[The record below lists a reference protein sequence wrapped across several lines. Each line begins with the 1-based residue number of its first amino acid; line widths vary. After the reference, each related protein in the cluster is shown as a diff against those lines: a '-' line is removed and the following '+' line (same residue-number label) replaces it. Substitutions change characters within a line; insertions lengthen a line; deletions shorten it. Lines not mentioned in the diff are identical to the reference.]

1 MPVVHQLQPSFN
13 NGEISPLLS
22 DRVDYQKFVSSIK
35 SGKNMFVHP
44 QGGISNRAGTQML
57 GQAKDEYVRLIP
69 FEFSS
74 SETYMIEFGNGYCR
88 FYTTNGQ
95 VIDSNNEPYEIE
107 SPFTTAEL
115 DKIRYCQSGDVM
127 YIAWGGKPQTLTRY
141 GHTDWRFADYDFKNG
156 PFGVSTEEKKA
167 KVNVS
172 SGTSSA
178 NFYGTFHNTSSSV
191 SIGGYSADVVAG
203 PWELKTTSNPDI
215 DLGYIAY
222 VNNKF
227 FVKSV
232 SNSCLYVSDDLITFT
247 AILEGENLKWS
258 GGIFNPVSYGKNS
271 SNTGIYFVQTT
282 DNKIKM
288 SFDLSSWT
296 ETNLPYTYSS
306 SYSVSWE
313 YAETP
318 LYVNNTL
325 FAISTFHDRS
335 NKDGFKIYTSSDGI
349 SWTEFLVYYTYDASS
364 SIYTGMTRPFAL
376 FYANGSY
383 HCFGRQTAL
392 TTSDFEKNYQLSFS
406 DLSGTYT
413 ISYSTN
419 VPYCSSVICANNT
432 FFASQGGYLYSFT
445 DISQTANIIANN
457 CNYIK
462 QEMVFS
468 DGTYFYYLEGY
479 NFNNNTGGRLFKT
492 VVANDHTSTITEQS
506 YSNSGNILKTLA
518 LVSVS
523 AAESQVR
530 LESLSN
536 IFTQNDVGRR
546 FGLDCFFD
554 SISSSAFHTGTSDT
568 LTTTLGPYPS
578 DGNFSIYTKGTWS
591 TVNSIDICVSEDG
604 VNWEIYK
611 KLKDSNSTNYNIVYN
626 GIDNINYVKVE
637 IKNVTGD
644 FNFNIVQNGFY
655 GKLYC
660 MGIQFISPQVLK
672 VKFDL
677 QYSGLLSFLQQS
689 YYNLLDGLWYEGGNY
704 PTEVDLYQDRI
715 VWTTNSQLDATKIS
729 DYKNFG
735 VSTDVTEDDAISVII
750 KDKKIDKINSIVS
763 GKKLVVFSDDGNF
776 VHSNDTFTP
785 NSATFQKQGSTGGSD
800 VKPIVVRDHIIYVQP
815 MKQAMSDYAYNFET
829 DGYAGQE
836 ITKLASHL
844 FDNKTIK
851 SLEYQQE
858 PYSIIWVLQEEGRV
872 LACTY
877 MRQEQVLAWT
887 PMDFGG
893 TVHSIGVMSSGV
905 KEELYLAVE
914 RKNGTFI
921 EKMQQRILDIDPK
934 ECFFVD
940 CGRTYRGEPA
950 TVISGLNYLEG
961 ETVVALADGNVIKDL
976 EVENGSIT
984 LPIPASIVTVGLP
997 YESVLETLTFD
1008 ANSGDGSYLNRKKR
1022 VAVVSVHYL
1031 YSRNTKISINGHRE
1045 VEMLKRGQ
1053 EGFNIPISLKSGF
1066 YRENIASTH
1075 SEKTNIKVRQ
1085 DDPLPVTVISVIAET
1100 EYEQ

>member
-13 NGEISPLLS
+13 NGEISSLLS

-57 GQAKDEYVRLIP
+57 GQAKDENVRLIP

-95 VIDSNNEPYEIE
+95 IVVEEEIDGETVEVPYEIV
-107 SPFTTAEL
+107 SPFSTDDL

-127 YIAWGGKPQTLTRY
+127 YIAWGGSPKTLTRY
-141 GHTDWRFADYDFKNG
+141 GHTDWRFDDYDFKNG
-156 PFGVSTEEKKA
+156 PVKVSTKDFSATIGKTTATEEINYSALVSLEQNSYSVLGA
-167 KVNVS
+167 KTLSSAWQVLSSSDRGITVCNGYMFKYLYNNGDGYYYLSYSQDGSTWASLFPSVNFGSYGAFTPKIVYNNGVYLLSSPIDSKVYRFVDFTTITEVNFVGSYYVPSMPDLYVCNGLFFISIAYSPAPSPSDPTPFELVYSSDGETWQRTGIPFFGNSGIVFCNNKYYIYRSLNVS
-172 SGTSSA
+172 VGVYDTSFVQTGTITLP
-178 NFYGTFHNTSSSV
+178 NQY
-191 SIGGYSADVVAG
+191 YSPNVV
-203 PWELKTTSNPDI
+203 
-215 DLGYIAY
+215 
-222 VNNKF
+222 
-227 FVKSV
+227 V
-232 SNSCLYVSDDLITFT
+232 SNSKLWVADTTYGSSTNYNNLRYYDENSNSFVLVASVADVYGKENYYYITKSSSTTFVFLGPNLYKLESDDSLTQINNYYGQKQFLREGIADFVVSSSAPRYSLTSTNYTFT
-247 AILEGENLKWS
+247 QEDIGRTFVLDADLDASVLNGTSISSNNTSNVILCKGNWSLNVSGTWS
-258 GGIFNPVSYGKNS
+258 G
-271 SNTGIYFVQTT
+271 T
-282 DNKIKM
+282 
-288 SFDLSSWT
+288 
-296 ETNLPYTYSS
+296 
-306 SYSVSWE
+306 
-313 YAETP
+313 
-318 LYVNNTL
+318 
-325 FAISTFHDRS
+325 IS
-335 NKDGFKIYTSSDGI
+335 
-349 SWTEFLVYYTYDASS
+349 
-364 SIYTGMTRPFAL
+364 
-376 FYANGSY
+376 
-383 HCFGRQTAL
+383 
-392 TTSDFEKNYQLSFS
+392 
-406 DLSGTYT
+406 
-413 ISYSTN
+413 ISYSTDNSNWSSYRIYDSN
-419 VPYCSSVICANNT
+419 VTVSGSFDEM
-432 FFASQGGYLYSFT
+432 FFVKIVCTITSGSLNYSFNSAGGRV
-445 DISQTANIIANN
+445 IVSCVGQNLSTANIL
-457 CNYIK
+457 YVTP
-462 QEMVFS
+462 EDDSLVFW
-468 DGTYFYYLEGY
+468 DF
-479 NFNNNTGGRLFKT
+479 
-492 VVANDHTSTITEQS
+492 VVNKSAK
-506 YSNSGNILKTLA
+506 IL
-518 LVSVS
+518 
-523 AAESQVR
+523 
-530 LESLSN
+530 
-536 IFTQNDVGRR
+536 
-546 FGLDCFFD
+546 FGLWSVWD
-554 SISSSAFHTGTSDT
+554 SF
-568 LTTTLGPYPS
+568 
-578 DGNFSIYTKGTWS
+578 
-591 TVNSIDICVSEDG
+591 
-604 VNWEIYK
+604 
-611 KLKDSNSTNYNIVYN
+611 
-626 GIDNINYVKVE
+626 
-637 IKNVTGD
+637 
-644 FNFNIVQNGFY
+644 
-655 GKLYC
+655 
-660 MGIQFISPQVLK
+660 
-672 VKFDL
+672 
-677 QYSGLLSFLQQS
+677 
-689 YYNLLDGLWYEGGNY
+689 

-729 DYKNFG
+729 DYENFG

-785 NSATFQKQGSTGGSD
+785 NSATFQKQGSTGGAD

-815 MKQAMSDYAYNFET
+815 MKQAMSDYAYSFET
-829 DGYAGQE
+829 DGYAGQD

-851 SLEYQQE
+851 TLDYQQE
-858 PYSIIWVLQEEGRV
+858 PYSIIWVLQEEGTV

-893 TVHSIGVMSSGV
+893 TVRSIGVMSSGV

-921 EKMQQRILDIDPK
+921 EKMQQRVLDIDPK
-934 ECFFVD
+934 DCFFVD
-940 CGRTYRGEPA
+940 CGRTYRGSPA
-950 TVISGLNYLEG
+950 TVISGLDYLEG